1 MTTSQLPIANGRPRR
16 RRIGYWLLFVGH
28 LLFLYGCATA
38 PRAVE
43 PLPGNGREL
52 TGLEKAKLAVVALVV
67 EQGTSGDSYGAGV
80 VFDTQGHIL
89 TVHHVIEGATRILVL
104 LSGGYTV
111 RADVV
116 AIDPVFDF
124 AILRAEMFLPER
136 MRPADLAKE
145 LPRPGDTV
153 WNLGNPFGTSRFGG
167 EPSVGR
173 GVISALHR
181 SYLNEET
188 GRLYLDGIQH
198 DAPTNPG
205 NSGGGIFN
213 ERGELL
219 GLNALITTMRETP
232 GDSGVAFALPAPV
245 IRKVAERLLRGD
257 VVTHGWLG
265 AERYKQAAEVFP
277 QGHGRLRAVFGP
289 LAQGGPA
296 SAAGFMPGDVIIKVG
311 GNEVFGLHEIL
322 SMEDSL
328 IPGQPVK
335 LTINRAGREFDL
347 DLVVGSRPWPW
358 G

>member
-1 MTTSQLPIANGRPRR
+1 MTSSQRPVSSTQRPL
-16 RRIGYWLLFVGH
+16 RRIGCLLLLVGH
-28 LLFLYGCATA
+28 LLFLAGCSTA
-38 PRAVE
+38 PRSVV
-43 PLPGNGREL
+43 PLPGDDHEL
-52 TGLEKAKLAVVALVV
+52 TGLEKAQLAVVALVV
-67 EQGTSGDSYGAGV
+67 EQGSNGDSYGAGV

-89 TVHHVIEGATRILVL
+89 TVHHVIDGATRILVL

-116 AIDPVFDF
+116 AVDPVFDF

-136 MRPADLAKE
+136 MRPADLATD

-232 GDSGVAFALPAPV
+232 GDSGVAFALPAHV
-245 IRKVAERLLRGD
+245 IRNVAARLLRGET
-257 VVTHGWLG
+257 VTHGWLG
-265 AERYKQAAEVFP
+265 AERYKQAAEIFP

-311 GNEVFGLHEIL
+311 GHEVFGLHEIL
-322 SMEDSL
+322 SLEDAL

-347 DLVVGSRPWPW
+347 DLVVGARPWPW